1 MSKLRKLVV
10 ISLALYYQWQLGKDQ
25 WKDPRQL
32 KEIQFKKLKAI
43 LKHAYDY
50 VPYYHKLLVSL
61 KLKPEDIKTY
71 DDLKRIPPVSKKVI
85 QQNYNEF
92 IAINVPKCNL
102 RYHYTS
108 GSTGIPLK
116 IAEDYSLT
124 RSAYHQALNE
134 YPFFESG
141 VKLGDKFLLISA
153 RSQPVMWPNKHVTLL
168 RNIPIISVPLFK
180 DEEKL
185 VQILNYIQPDVI
197 WSFPQSMELLVMKSG
212 LKIAPRLFISQGGT
226 VQQNL
231 RDVLERKFG
240 TEVFETYGSVEFGHM
255 AFECKQHMGLHQI
268 TGGSYLEFI
277 DKYGEHVAPGEEGEI
292 VVTGLCNYVM
302 PLIRYRIGDLGIPS
316 DEECTCGRSLPLIKS
331 IQGRL
336 NDLITLP
343 SGRKVSVAHIYP
355 CVSDELKHNVFCISQ
370 YQIIQERVNELMLKV
385 TKGSEF
391 DATVLNKIKK
401 NIETYFKLAN
411 EEVYVSVEIV
421 DRIPIDRTGKRR
433 YIISKL
439 NYNRL

>member
-1 MSKLRKLVV
+1 MGKIRKLITLSLASYYLRMLQKEQWKESRLLQKTQLAKLR
-10 ISLALYYQWQLGKDQ
+10 
-25 WKDPRQL
+25 
-32 KEIQFKKLKAI
+32 AI
-43 LKHAYDY
+43 IRHAYNY
-50 VPYYHKLLVSL
+50 VPYYHKLLISL

-85 QQNYNEF
+85 QQKYNEF

-102 RYHYTS
+102 RYDYTS

-116 IAEDYSLT
+116 IAEDYSFT
-124 RSAYHQALNE
+124 RSAYHQALNQ

-153 RSQPVMWPNKHVTLL
+153 RSQPVIWPNKHVTLL

-197 WSFPQSMELLVMKSG
+197 WDFPQSMELLVMKSG
-212 LKIAPRLFISQGGT
+212 LKIAPRLYISLGGT

-231 RDVLERKFG
+231 RDILERKFG
-240 TEVFETYGSVEFGHM
+240 TEVFETYGSVEFGHI

-268 TGGSYLEFI
+268 TGGSYLEFV
-277 DKYGEHVAPGEEGEI
+277 DKHGEHVALGEEGEI

-343 SGRKVSVAHIYP
+343 SS
-355 CVSDELKHNVFCISQ
+355 
-370 YQIIQERVNELMLKV
+370 RV
-385 TKGSEF
+385 
-391 DATVLNKIKK
+391 
-401 NIETYFKLAN
+401 
-411 EEVYVSVEIV
+411 VE
-421 DRIPIDRTGKRR
+421 K
-433 YIISKL
+433 
-439 NYNRL
+439 